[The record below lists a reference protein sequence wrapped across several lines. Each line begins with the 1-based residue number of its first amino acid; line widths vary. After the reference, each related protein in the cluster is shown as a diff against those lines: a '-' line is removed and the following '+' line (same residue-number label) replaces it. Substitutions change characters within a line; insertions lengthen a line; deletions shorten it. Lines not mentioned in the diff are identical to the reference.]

1 MFGITGIPLYIIIFF
16 GKATE
21 VSLSTIRTVL
31 ITKGEKTIGAVIG
44 FFEVLLWVFVV
55 SSILTNL
62 SEDPLKIVAYA
73 LGFTFG
79 VFIGSVLE
87 EKIGLG
93 TKTIMA
99 VVDEEDGCILAESL
113 RKHDLGVTVLKG
125 MGMDSKKSVLM
136 IIVKRKESQK
146 VINLIKKYNSKA
158 VITTSE
164 TKPICG
170 GYGSL

>member
-1 MFGITGIPLYIIIFF
+1 
-16 GKATE
+16 
-21 VSLSTIRTVL
+21 
-31 ITKGEKTIGAVIG
+31 
-44 FFEVLLWVFVV
+44 
-55 SSILTNL
+55 
-62 SEDPLKIVAYA
+62 
-73 LGFTFG
+73 
-79 VFIGSVLE
+79 
-87 EKIGLG
+87 
-93 TKTIMA
+93 MA

-125 MGMDSKKSVLM
+125 MGMNSKKSVLM

-170 GYGSL
+170 GYGIL